1 MKATKTEF
9 MVLEGVGSELLDF
22 IGATI
27 NFELDGLGCIL
38 TTTDEFIIEKFPV
51 SQNIINVFKDYKGYV
66 LIRK

>member
-38 TTTDEFIIEKFPV
+38 TTTDEFIIEKFHV